1 MEIFLGAF
9 QSDWEQRRAAILH
22 ERQLGKRRPEEDEVR
37 RRSVG
42 GGEAGLN
49 GRGRGMARLGSGLV
63 GTAARRSSSTE
74 PTMRSRFRAL
84 ASGSQP
90 AVVKLASFGGGG
102 RLGAMI
108 SYVSRSGEVAVENDR
123 GEQVLGRNAASI
135 VQVEWDHLMSNRAE
149 SRDIGTFS
157 ATIDAAIWTGVDRRE
172 TARAVLSQ
180 ALGDRGFVF
189 AVNDDPKSGSLMVNG
204 VTVLRDGNGERL
216 TADRKATAIVQA
228 RIDKDQD
235 LAGRVKFRFTGH
247 GNGADYG
254 AARVRS
260 LVERHPGDVRTQ
272 AGTPVADAKQ
282 AGDLVQ
288 LDWRAQLHSRK
299 ARDVMHLVISAR
311 AGTDIQSFH
320 AAARDFLAEQFA
332 GHRYVFSLHDPAADP
347 KPEAAGGKRPHVH
360 AHAIVAMKS
369 DAGDRIETSI
379 RSFRAWRVTMAE
391 KARAHG
397 IDMEMTD
404 RRDRASAPAYS
415 RTQARPTNRTGRTE
429 HEGTSQSA
437 ARRYYAKRHDDASLP
452 NTKDSLNYSLQAREE
467 WRILSRESV
476 ADANLKHAET
486 QMNRLLDAGLTKA
499 ADRSAP
505 PSVEDLNSPYR
516 TNMIKLVKL
525 VSEAED
531 MRQMTR
537 EEFQVYEKQVET
549 ALFRAEQI
557 MPESEKANFEEIASA
572 ARDHVDA
579 RRDLMEN
586 AQRDQDVNAGRERDD
601 NEDANKQWDRAVARH
616 GLQAVEAANQI
627 MLQVEFSREQIDR
640 AVADDIGGDNS
651 RLEAGLNFE
660 LARAGELGAAGNGMI
675 REIAESDRELRFAVE
690 AAERAREREARFKP
704 DARDAIV
711 EPDQDPRALD
721 RKDRAAED
729 RSADDSQRNVESQL
743 PEGEMPAGDRSAT
756 LGDTT
761 RSSPALQHVPRIE
774 PLQQEANEAREREDR
789 DR

>member
-9 QSDWEQRRAAILH
+9 ESDWEQRRAAILH

-37 RRSVG
+37 RRG
-42 GGEAGLN
+42 GGGGDGGLN
-49 GRGRGMARLGSGLV
+49 RRGRSGIRYGSGMA
-63 GTAARRSSSTE
+63 GTAGHRSASTE
-74 PTMRSRFRAL
+74 PSMRSRFRAL

-108 SYVSRSGEVAVENDR
+108 SYVSRDGDVVVENER
-123 GEQVLGRNAASI
+123 GEQLLGRNAASV
-135 VQVEWDHLMSNRAE
+135 VQGEWDHLMSNRAE

-157 ATIDAAIWTGVDRRE
+157 VTIDAAVWTGLDRRE
-172 TARAVLSQ
+172 AARAILSQ

-189 AVNDDPKSGSLMVNG
+189 AVNDDPGSGSLMVSG
-204 VTVLRDGNGERL
+204 VTVLRDGSAERL
-216 TADRKATAIVQA
+216 TADRKATEIVQA
-228 RIDKDQD
+228 RIDQDQER
-235 LAGRVKFRFTGH
+235 AGRVQFRFTGH
-247 GNGADYG
+247 GNGVDYG

-260 LVERHPGDVRTQ
+260 LVERHPGEVRTE
-272 AGTPVADAKQ
+272 AGTPVEDSKQ

-288 LDWRAQLHSRK
+288 LEWRAQLHSRK

-320 AAARDFLAEQFA
+320 VAARDFLAEQFA

-347 KPEAAGGKRPHVH
+347 KPEEAGGKRPHVH

-369 DAGDRIETSI
+369 DTGDRIETSI

-404 RRDRASAPAYS
+404 RRDRGSAPAYS
-415 RTQARPTNRTGRTE
+415 RTQVRPTNRIGPTE

-437 ARRYYAKRHDDASLP
+437 AHRYHAKRQDDAVLP
-452 NTKDSLNYSLQAREE
+452 KTKGSLNYSKRARDE
-467 WRILSRESV
+467 WRALSREPV
-476 ADANLKHAET
+476 ANAIQKHAET
-486 QMNRLLDAGLTKA
+486 QINRLYDAGLAQTA
-499 ADRSAP
+499 ERPSP
-505 PSVEDLNSPYR
+505 PSAEDLNSRYR
-516 TNMIKLVKL
+516 TNMVKL
-525 VSEAED
+525 VQLVSETED

-537 EEFQVYEKQVET
+537 EEFQAYERQVET

-579 RRDLMEN
+579 RRELMEN
-586 AQRDQDVNAGRERDD
+586 AQRDQDVNAARERDD
-601 NEDANKQWDRAVARH
+601 KEDANLQWDRAVARH
-616 GLQAVEAANQI
+616 GLQAVEAANEI
-627 MLQVEFSREQIDR
+627 MLQVEYSREQIDR
-640 AVADDIGGDNS
+640 VVAGESGGDKS

-675 REIAESDRELRFAVE
+675 REIAESDRELQIAIE
-690 AAERAREREARFKP
+690 AAERARERAARTRA
-704 DARDAIV
+704 DAQDAIV
-711 EPDQDPRALD
+711 DPDRQLHTPD
-721 RKDRAAED
+721 REERMAEAHSADEKHRNAESSTSEAKVTADR
-729 RSADDSQRNVESQL
+729 RSA
-743 PEGEMPAGDRSAT
+743 SA
-756 LGDTT
+756 GDTT
-761 RSSPALQHVPRIE
+761 RSDPAQQHVPRIE
-774 PLQQEANEAREREDR
+774 QLQQEADEARNREDR